1 MTTETKYHYRFEDLK
16 SNKGIK
22 RVDIILHDDEE
33 MTIEYSGKDGYNKEG
48 FKYPLFNRKEKDEET
63 GWFIY
68 RVEDIIDNEFS
79 LLDDLRLP
87 IEADEKQMTHYIKNS
102 IQIYCYKED

>member
-1 MTTETKYHYRFEDLK
+1 MTNETEYHYRFEDLK
-16 SNKGIK
+16 KNTGIK
-22 RVDIILHDDEE
+22 KVDIILHDDL
-33 MTIEYSGKDGYNKEG
+33 TIEYSGKNGFNTEG
-48 FKYPLFNRKEKDEET
+48 FDYDLFNRKEKDEET

-68 RVEDIIDNEFS
+68 RVEEILDSEFS